1 MIEFPA
7 IIAYSAAVLC
17 GCLSLACVYVAW
29 FRRQRP
35 IALLI
40 LAVTAALMLV
50 ESMAIATGERASNSS
65 AIATWHRVQLL
76 ALSFLPCAWF
86 LFSLF
91 YARGQGVIGNWRRS
105 IAMVLALPPLV
116 FIFLPHEYIVLGP
129 SSLSSSGTI
138 TLGFAGQVIQVMV
151 IAGSVVALMNLER
164 TYRAAVGTLRW
175 RVKYVMLGCAT
186 ILATRFYN
194 ASQALIYG
202 SIAPS
207 IDTISTAAVAIS
219 VVLILVGLLR
229 DGSFNIDLYP
239 SHQVISSSITII
251 LAGAYLFTIGLFANA
266 VAYIGIGDTAF
277 PLKALGILVALLI
290 LAALTQ
296 SDRFRLR
303 IKQFVSRHF
312 RRPKYDYRTL
322 WKRFTDETARPLA
335 QEGIC
340 DSIAKLS
347 SETFE
352 ALSVSVWLFEENG
365 ANLRLQASTILAD
378 HRATHEQPSQR
389 DLEGLKASFA
399 RDSRPIYL
407 DDNSE
412 PWVQN
417 FARLNPRKFEHGGK
431 RICVPMI
438 ARESL
443 LGVVVLGDR
452 VAGIPFSEEEFDVL
466 TSVGYH
472 AASSLLYLR
481 LSRKL
486 IENREMEAF
495 QKMAAFFVHDLKNAA
510 STLGIMVKNLPMHW
524 DNPEFRMDALRG
536 ISRTGDRINK
546 LIERLGAV
554 RKDLDIDPR
563 PYEFD
568 SFVQSTLSTW
578 ETPPEIEIRSSLNC
592 PSEVPIDTKQV
603 AKVLINLLINANEAM
618 NHSGVIQIETGV
630 EDRQL
635 FLRVKDDGCG
645 MTPEFLEKRLFR
657 PFQTTKQQG
666 IGIGMFQSKMIV
678 EAHGGQLYAESEEG
692 KGTTFTM
699 VLPTSYNQTQ

>member
-1 MIEFPA
+1 MVESHA

-17 GCLSLACVYVAW
+17 GCLTLACVYVAW
-29 FRRQRP
+29 IRRQRLV
-35 IALLI
+35 ALLVLSI
-40 LAVTAALMLV
+40 TASLMLV
-50 ESMAIATGERASNSS
+50 ESMAIAMGERISTSS
-65 AIATWHRVQLL
+65 AVTTWHRVQLL

-91 YARGQGVIGNWRRS
+91 YARGQSVISNWQRS
-105 IAMVLALPPLV
+105 IVLVLALPPLV
-116 FIFLPHEYIVLGP
+116 FIFLPHEYIISRP
-129 SSLSSSGTI
+129 SSLYSSGTI
-138 TLGFAGQVIQVMV
+138 TLGFAGKVIQVMV
-151 IAGSVVALMNLER
+151 VAGSVVALMNLER

-175 RVKYVMLGCAT
+175 RVKYVLLGCAT
-186 ILATRFYN
+186 ILATRFYTG
-194 ASQALIYG
+194 SQALIYG

-207 IDTISTAAVAIS
+207 IDTVSTAAVAIS
-219 VVLILVGLLR
+219 VVLIMVGLLR

-251 LAGAYLFTIGLFANA
+251 LAGAYLFTIGLLAQA
-266 VAYIGIGDTAF
+266 VAYIGSGDAAF
-277 PLKALGILVALLI
+277 PVKALGILVALLA
-290 LAALTQ
+290 LAVLTQ
-296 SDRFRLR
+296 SDRFRLH

-322 WKRFTDETARPLA
+322 WKRFTDETAKPLA

-352 ALSVSVWLFEENG
+352 ALSVSVWLFEANG
-365 ANLRLQASTILAD
+365 ANIRLQASTILAD
-378 HRATHEQPSQR
+378 PSTTHNQLSEQ
-389 DLEGLKASFA
+389 DIEGLKANFA
-399 RDSRPIYL
+399 LDSRPIYL
-407 DDNSE
+407 EGNSE
-412 PWVQN
+412 PWLQN

-466 TSVGYH
+466 ASVGHH
-472 AASSLLYLR
+472 AASSLLYLQ
-481 LSRKL
+481 LSKRL
-486 IENREMEAF
+486 IESREMEAF

-510 STLGIMVKNLPMHW
+510 STLSIMVKNLPMHW
-524 DNPEFRMDALRG
+524 DKPEFRIDALRG
-536 ISRTGDRINK
+536 ISRTGDRINT

-554 RKDLDIDPR
+554 RKDLDIDTR
-563 PYEFD
+563 PCEFD
-568 SFVQSTLSTW
+568 GFVQTTLSNW
-578 ETPPEIEIRSSLNC
+578 EPPPEIEIRSSLSC
-592 PSEVPIDTKQV
+592 PIIVPIDTKQLE
-603 AKVLINLLINANEAM
+603 KVLINLLINASEAM
-618 NHSGVIQIETGV
+618 NQSGVIQIEAGI
-630 EDRQL
+630 EDRYL

-645 MTPEFLEKRLFR
+645 MSPEFLEKRLFR

-678 EAHGGQLYAESEEG
+678 EAHGGELSAESEEG
-692 KGTTFTM
+692 KGATFSM
-699 VLPTSYNQTQ
+699 VLPKRDNQTS

>member
-1 MIEFPA
+1 MVESHA
-7 IIAYSAAVLC
+7 IIAYSASFLS
-17 GCLSLACVYVAW
+17 GCLTIACVYVAW
-29 FRRQRP
+29 FRKQRP
-35 IALLI
+35 IALLV
-40 LAVTAALMLV
+40 LAIAAALMLV
-50 ESMAIATGERASNSS
+50 ESMAIAMGESTSNSS
-65 AIATWHRVQLL
+65 AVATWHRVQLL
-76 ALSFLPCAWF
+76 ALSFLPCTWF

-105 IAMVLALPPLV
+105 IALVLALPPLV
-116 FIFLPHEYIVLGP
+116 FIFLPHEYIILSPSGP
-129 SSLSSSGTI
+129 YNSNTI
-138 TLGFAGQVIQVMV
+138 TLGFAGQIIQLMV
-151 IAGSVVALMNLER
+151 VAGSVVALMNLER

-175 RVKYVMLGCAT
+175 RVKYVLLGCAT
-186 ILATRFYN
+186 ILATQFYTG
-194 ASQALIYG
+194 SQALIYG

-219 VVLILVGLLR
+219 VVLIMVGLLR

-251 LAGAYLFTIGLFANA
+251 LAGAYLFTIGLFAQA
-266 VAYIGIGDTAF
+266 VAYIGSGDTAF
-277 PLKALGILVALLI
+277 PVKALGILVALLA
-290 LAALTQ
+290 LAVLTQ
-296 SDRFRLR
+296 SDRFRLH

-322 WKRFTDETARPLA
+322 WKRFTDETAKPLA

-378 HRATHEQPSQR
+378 HSATHDQLSEQ

-399 RDSRPIYL
+399 LDSRPIYL
-407 DDNSE
+407 EGNSE

-466 TSVGYH
+466 ASVGHH
-472 AASSLLYLR
+472 AASSLLYLQ
-481 LSRKL
+481 LSRRL
-486 IENREMEAF
+486 IENRELEAF

-510 STLGIMVKNLPMHW
+510 STLSIMVKNLPLHW
-524 DNPEFRMDALRG
+524 DKPEFRMDALRG
-536 ISRTGDRINK
+536 ISRTGDRINT
-546 LIERLGAV
+546 LIERLGTV

-568 SFVQSTLSTW
+568 GFVQSTLSTW

-592 PSEVPIDTKQV
+592 PIKVPIDTKQL

-618 NHSGVIQIETGV
+618 NQRGVIQIETGV
-630 EDRQL
+630 EDRHL
-635 FLRVKDDGCG
+635 YLRVKDDGCG
-645 MTPEFLEKRLFR
+645 MSPEFLEKRLFR

-678 EAHGGQLYAESEEG
+678 EAHGGQLSAESEEG
-692 KGTTFTM
+692 KGATFSM
-699 VLPTSYNQTQ
+699 VLPTRDNQTS